1 LNLFA
6 SAPPDTAAVKS
17 LYLGQITIDA
27 ARSAVVGRVVEE
39 YDVADARHPQLADAA
54 VFLPSMNVSPP
65 RRCAAA
71 VRRAA
76 SLQRHG
82 ANG

>member
-1 LNLFA
+1 
-6 SAPPDTAAVKS
+6 
-17 LYLGQITIDA
+17 
-27 ARSAVVGRVVEE
+27 VVGRVVEE